1 MITKVKTPLIM
12 LMIAMLTGHASAA
25 ASETTAE
32 NYFKRNAEGWFWY
45 EKPEVIKDEEK
56 HEKAAA
62 PADAVAAVP
71 DDPLDQLERI
81 QKTIARAE
89 ARAVLYPTE
98 ENVGEYLRLNQWQL
112 NQSSLFSDV
121 WRRVVWQTPD
131 LDYSLRRPVT
141 NLAVHEFQDQKNT
154 AQAQAVAQIAKTH
167 GLFFFF
173 KGSCPYC
180 HTFGPILRRFS
191 EMYGIEVLPVSLD
204 GGTLPDFPQAR
215 TDTRVATEL
224 GVETVPSLFLVD
236 PRRRNVVPVG
246 AGVMSVDELA
256 ERIYVLTQTE
266 PGKDY

>member
-1 MITKVKTPLIM
+1 MKRMKVNRVILLPVVAVLSCSV
-12 LMIAMLTGHASAA
+12 AVAEAS
-25 ASETTAE
+25 TAD
-32 NYFKRNAEGWFWY
+32 YFSRNAQGWFWY
-45 EKPEVIKDEEK
+45 EEPEVTQDEEK
-56 HEKAAA
+56 QEQAAMS
-62 PADAVAAVP
+62 ADTVATVP

-131 LDYSLRRPVT
+131 LDYSLQRPVT
-141 NLAVHEFQDQKNT
+141 NLAVHEFQDQKK
-154 AQAQAVAQIAKTH
+154 AARAQAVAKIAKTH

-180 HTFGPILRRFS
+180 HAFGPILRRFS
-191 EMYGIEVLPVSLD
+191 EMYGIDVLPVSLD

-224 GVETVPSLFLVD
+224 GVETVPSVFLVD

>member
-1 MITKVKTPLIM
+1 MKINKLVALT
-12 LMIAMLTGHASAA
+12 LMVILACQSSVVWAS
-25 ASETTAE
+25 T
-32 NYFKRNAEGWFWY
+32 NDYFSRNGEGWFWY
-45 EKPEVIKDEEK
+45 ENPELVQEK
-56 HEKAAA
+56 QKEVSSSAEATAAS
-62 PADAVAAVP
+62 P
-71 DDPLDQLERI
+71 DDPLKQLEQI
-81 QKTIARAE
+81 QQAIARAE

-154 AQAQAVAQIAKTH
+154 AQTQAVAQIAKTH

-191 EMYGIEVLPVSLD
+191 EMHGIEVLPVSLD
-204 GGTLPDFPQAR
+204 GGALPDFPQAR

-224 GVETVPSLFLVD
+224 GVETVPSVFLVD

>member
-1 MITKVKTPLIM
+1 MKRMKVNGAILLPIVVVLSC
-12 LMIAMLTGHASAA
+12 SAA
-25 ASETTAE
+25 IAEASSAD
-32 NYFKRNAEGWFWY
+32 YFSRNAEGWFWY
-45 EKPEVIKDEEK
+45 EGPEVTQDEEK
-56 HEKAAA
+56 QKKEAA

-81 QKTIARAE
+81 QKTIARTE

-154 AQAQAVAQIAKTH
+154 AQTQAVTQIAKTH

-191 EMYGIEVLPVSLD
+191 EMHGIEVLPVSLD